1 MARAP
6 KKQTEVSLETIM
18 DNCRNV
24 LRGAVGGNEK
34 NRDTVMGLVF
44 LKFVGDKFDAQR
56 EKISA
61 EYGDVDVFL
70 EDASFY
76 RSDNVFYLNPESRWS
91 YIVQNASSDDITIII
106 DKAMQDIEDTNPPLK
121 GALPQNFYSSLGI
134 ESRKIKNLIDEINKI
149 DNSRFHD
156 KDLIGRVQE
165 YFLRV
170 FAIGS
175 GGESKGEFYTPN
187 SIVELI
193 AELIEPYSG
202 RVYDPCC
209 GTGGMFV
216 QSVKFVESH
225 HGNKKNI
232 SIFGQEENPDTWRLS
247 KMNLALRGI
256 AHNLGERPIS
266 TFSDDQHS
274 SIKVDYI
281 MANPPFNLKNWRNA
295 DALTDDP
302 RFAGFS
308 TPPVSNANYAW
319 ILHILDKLDE
329 SDGIAGFLLANGALN
344 AGSDN
349 PDTDVE
355 YSIRKAL
362 IEKDKVEAIIVLPRE
377 MFYSTDISV
386 TLWII
391 NNNKGKSIRHQGTD
405 NERAVR
411 DRKGEVLFMDL
422 RTFNQNMFEFKD
434 KTSTKKFVQL
444 LPEQIAQVREIYFN
458 WQKGEGY
465 HDIAELCQSVTKEE
479 IAKQGYSLAPSKY
492 IEFIDR
498 DLNIDYEAE
507 MVKIQAQMR
516 DILAQEKASQSLLEN
531 AFKGIGYGI

>member
-1 MARAP
+1 MAKKAT
-6 KKQTEVSLETIM
+6 KKQEVSLETIM

-44 LKFVGDKFDAQR
+44 LKFVGDKFEKRR
-56 EKISA
+56 EEIIQ
-61 EYGDVDVFL
+61 EYGNIAVFL

-76 RSDNVFYLNPESRWS
+76 RSENVFYLNPESRWS
-91 YIVQNASSDDITIII
+91 YLVQNASSDEIAILI

-149 DNSRFHD
+149 DNTRFHD

-170 FAIGS
+170 FAIGA

-216 QSVKFVESH
+216 QSVKFVENH

-232 SIFGQEENPDTWRLS
+232 SIFGQEENPDTWRLA

-256 AHNLGERPIS
+256 SHNLGERAVS
-266 TFSDDQHS
+266 SFTDDQHS
-274 SIKVDYI
+274 QIKVDYI
-281 MANPPFNLKNWRNA
+281 MANPPFNLKNWRDA
-295 DALTDDP
+295 DALTDDA

-319 ILHILDKLDE
+319 ILHILDKLDQ

-344 AGSDN
+344 AGSDS
-349 PDTDVE
+349 PDTDIE
-355 YSIRKAL
+355 YSIRKEL
-362 IEKDKVEAIIVLPRE
+362 IEQDKVEAIIVLPRE

-391 NNNKGKSIRHQGTD
+391 NNNKGERILHAGTD
-405 NERAVR
+405 NERKVR
-411 DRKGEVLFMDL
+411 DRKGEVLFIDL
-422 RTFNQNMFEFKD
+422 RTFNQNMLEFKD
-434 KTSTKKFVQL
+434 KTSTKKFIQL

-458 WQKGEGY
+458 WQTGKGYEN
-465 HDIAELCQSVTKEE
+465 IPELCQSATKAE
-479 IAKQGYSLAPSKY
+479 IVKQGYSLAPSKY

-498 DLNIDYEAE
+498 DLDIDYEKE
-507 MVKIQAQMR
+507 MVKIQQQMHE
-516 DILAQEKASQSLLEN
+516 ILIQEKASQSLLEN
-531 AFKGIGYGI
+531 AFKGIGYAV

>member
-6 KKQTEVSLETIM
+6 KKQTEVSLETVM

-295 DALTDDP
+295 DALTDDA

-377 MFYSTDISV
+377 MF
-386 TLWII
+386 
-391 NNNKGKSIRHQGTD
+391 
-405 NERAVR
+405 
-411 DRKGEVLFMDL
+411 
-422 RTFNQNMFEFKD
+422 
-434 KTSTKKFVQL
+434 
-444 LPEQIAQVREIYFN
+444 
-458 WQKGEGY
+458 
-465 HDIAELCQSVTKEE
+465 
-479 IAKQGYSLAPSKY
+479 
-492 IEFIDR
+492 
-498 DLNIDYEAE
+498 
-507 MVKIQAQMR
+507 
-516 DILAQEKASQSLLEN
+516 
-531 AFKGIGYGI
+531 